1 MKNLFILIQ
10 LFLFWGIGFS
20 PGICEPGVG
29 ETPTDSI
36 SSSYKI
42 CNAKYMIVRSVIG
55 SGGVI
60 HAVGTNYSYSATAG
74 QAIVYG
80 AHGVNY
86 LLSSGFWQP
95 EDPILPGV
103 NDEVP
108 ESLPGTFQLHQNH
121 PNPFNPQTAIYYEL
135 PSECLVKVEIFNI
148 MGQQIRMIGSKIQ
161 GPGQAQMLWD
171 GRDEKGELMGTG
183 IYFYRI
189 MAFAIKNNAN
199 ILFQQTKKMLLV
211 K

>member
-1 MKNLFILIQ
+1 MKRSFILSLLLCLLVSSALYGSELNVSGMDSVLSIDKNAQ
-10 LFLFWGIGFS
+10 
-20 PGICEPGVG
+20 
-29 ETPTDSI
+29 TD
-36 SSSYKI
+36 
-42 CNAKYMIVRSVIG
+42 YMIVRSVIG

-60 HAVGTNYSYSATAG
+60 HATGTNYIHSATAG

-80 AHGVNY
+80 AHGANY

-108 ESLPGTFQLHQNH
+108 ESLPGIFQLHQNY
-121 PNPFNPQTAIYYEL
+121 PNPFNPQTTIHYEL

-189 MAFAIKNNAN
+189 VAFATKNNAN
-199 ILFQQTKKMLLV
+199 ILFQQTEKMLLV

>member
-1 MKNLFILIQ
+1 MKRSFILSLL
-10 LFLFWGIGFS
+10 LFLLVSSANYGSGLNVSEMDSVSNIHKN
-20 PGICEPGVG
+20 ER
-29 ETPTDSI
+29 TD
-36 SSSYKI
+36 
-42 CNAKYMIVRSVIG
+42 YMIVRSVIS

-60 HAVGTNYSYSATAG
+60 HAVGTNYSHSATSG
-74 QAIVYG
+74 QAIVFG
-80 AHGVNY
+80 AHGANY

-95 EDPILPGV
+95 EPIIPGI
-103 NDEVP
+103 NDKVP
-108 ESLPGTFQLHQNH
+108 ESLPGTFQLHQNY
-121 PNPFNPQTAIYYEL
+121 PNPFNPQTAIQYEL
-135 PSECLVKVEIFNI
+135 PSECLVKVEIFNV
-148 MGQQIRMIGSKIQ
+148 MGHRIRKIGSKIQ

-183 IYFYRI
+183 VYFYRI